1 MNQPIRSI
9 LIYGYGVMGQGV
21 ARTFAEAGFTT
32 IVKSSRAAELKL
44 PANIRAVSTLPAE
57 APDLAIEFVAEDVA
71 TKQKVIAELEAAWPG
86 ANTLIATGSSG
97 LDLIEL
103 AHGMKHPERFI
114 GLHYFMPADTTP
126 VVEVMAGLDAP
137 PEAVDRAA
145 EALRKSGKE
154 PVLLYK
160 PIVGFLINRLQHAIL
175 HEAYYLIEAGVASAA
190 DIDHAARRLLAP
202 RMCLS
207 GLIQQEDISGLKIHA
222 DAQRS
227 IVPKL
232 FHNNEPNPM
241 LQAMVRKGETGL
253 AAGKGFYDWTG
264 CDAAAIKKQ
273 SSTQLAKLLGYLD
286 KEMGAPEG
294 KQPVARK

>member
-1 MNQPIRSI
+1 MTRPIRSI
-9 LIYGYGVMGQGV
+9 LIYGYGVMGQDV
-21 ARTFAEAGFTT
+21 ARTFADAGFVTT
-32 IVKSSRAAELKL
+32 VKSGRAAQLTL
-44 PANIRAVSTLPAE
+44 PANIRALGTLPAE

-86 ANTLIATGSSG
+86 ADTLIATGSSG

-103 AHGMKHPERFI
+103 AHGMKHPQRFI

-126 VVEVMAGLDAP
+126 VVEVMAGPDAP
-137 PEAVDRAA
+137 PEAVERAA
-145 EALRKSGKE
+145 EAVRRSGKE

-207 GLIQQEDISGLKIHA
+207 GLIRQKDISGLKIHA

-227 IVPKL
+227 IVPRL
-232 FHNNEPNPM
+232 FHNNEANPM
-241 LQAMVRKGETGL
+241 LQNMVKNGETGL
-253 AAGKGFYDWTG
+253 GAGRGFYDWTG
-264 CDAAAIKKQ
+264 CDAAAIKQQ
-273 SSTQLAKLLGYLD
+273 SSTQLARLLGFLD
-286 KEMGAPEG
+286 KEMAAPG
-294 KQPVARK
+294 GQQPVARK